1 MKRLALGFL
10 ITLGMAG
17 AAPAQTAPAPPKTWV
32 DYTTLKA
39 DLRYRVERIDDASKT
54 YNRNRDR
61 IRARLGVE
69 VKPND
74 LLKVAIG
81 LSTGQS
87 DPISGNQTLTDGF
100 AKKEMRLDLAYLD
113 YNFFGDKPDEVHFLA
128 GRMKNPFLTQNDDLT
143 WDPDLTPEGLALKGQ
158 MTRGLATFYAQAGS
172 FWIKERDPGS
182 ETMLAAGQAAVRLQF
197 RPEFAVTLGGAY
209 DRYDNMMGYDVIDWE
224 GKNNSYGNS
233 TVNGTGTNKAWATG
247 FEPVVWLG
255 QVDFWMGGLPI
266 ALFGQVSHNG
276 KADKFGDAHMF
287 GLSVGKAKNP
297 ETFEIGWSYAAVQKD
312 AVPGMFTDS
321 DRWGG
326 GTDGKG
332 HKVYARYQLAK
343 GLQAGVTYFND
354 KKKIADPT
362 KQTDYNRLQIDL
374 IGAF

>member
-1 MKRLALGFL
+1 MKRLALGLL
-10 ITLGMAG
+10 ITLGTAG
-17 AAPAQTAPAPPKTWV
+17 AAPAQTKTWV

-39 DLRYRVERIDDASKT
+39 DLRYRVERIDDAAKT
-54 YNRNRDR
+54 YTRNRDR

-113 YNFFGDKPDEVHFLA
+113 YNFFGDKPGEVHFLA

-158 MTRGLATFYAQAGS
+158 MTHGLATFYVQGGS

-197 RPEFAVTLGGAY
+197 RPELAVTLGGAY

-266 ALFGQVSHNG
+266 ALFGQVGNNG
-276 KADKFGDAHMF
+276 KADEFGDAHMF
-287 GLSVGKAKNP
+287 GLCIGKAKNP
-297 ETFEIGWSYAAVQKD
+297 RTFEIGWSYAEVQKD

-343 GLQAGVTYFND
+343 GLQAGVAYFND

-362 KQTDYNRLQIDL
+362 KEADYNRLQIDL